1 MPVCRTS
8 SVWRKIED
16 TIAALQRDA
25 NAASVLFTLKA
36 AMENRLSGLER
47 IQEETVRLRRSLEA
61 ELQVAAMGERLALPS
76 RSGIESN
83 IPTAAA
89 ANGAWG
95 IEPLQTDQIPSREAG
110 GETVWAVEPTRA
122 ARSPNRP
129 RHTTPLGYST
139 GLGTAQH

>member
-61 ELQVAAMGERLALPS
+61 ELQVAAVGER
-76 RSGIESN
+76 
-83 IPTAAA
+83 
-89 ANGAWG
+89 
-95 IEPLQTDQIPSREAG
+95 
-110 GETVWAVEPTRA
+110 
-122 ARSPNRP
+122 
-129 RHTTPLGYST
+129 
-139 GLGTAQH
+139 